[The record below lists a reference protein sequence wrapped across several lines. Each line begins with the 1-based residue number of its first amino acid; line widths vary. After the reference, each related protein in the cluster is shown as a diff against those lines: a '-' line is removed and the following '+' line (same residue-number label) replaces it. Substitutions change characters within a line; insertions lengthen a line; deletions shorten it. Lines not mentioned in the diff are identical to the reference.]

1 MSITDEQEEEA
12 MRHTSFESLGGFAR
26 VRLLVSDFYEKVL
39 ESERLAPYFAKV
51 DMRRLIDHQ
60 TKFVATILGGPASFS
75 DERLARA
82 HAPLRIAE
90 SDFIEMA
97 SLFRETLED
106 FGVGPAEAE
115 RLHAHVLGMREQV
128 IGAHATEPT

>member
-1 MSITDEQEEEA
+1 
-12 MRHTSFESLGGFAR
+12 MRTNTTFAELGGFAR

-39 ESERLAPYFAKV
+39 ESELLAPYFEHV

-60 TKFVATILGGPASFS
+60 TKFVSAIMGGPASFS
-75 DERLARA
+75 DEQIARA
-82 HAPLRIAE
+82 HARLGVTAE
-90 SDFIEMA
+90 AFAEMA
-97 SLFRETLED
+97 ALFRETLED